1 MSPRR
6 IIKAVGAAL
15 GVALGSAPPRMQVG
29 ALCRDRATGRVLL
42 ITSRGTGR
50 WIIPKGWPMPGR
62 SLAEAALQEAWEEAG
77 VRGVPGAGEIGR
89 FGYDKEQ
96 DAGFAVPVEVR
107 VFPVWVAELSGDFPE
122 AAERTRRWFDPAH
135 AATLVSEP
143 RLRHIL
149 RRLADDEGGPD
160 GGPEA
165 AAVPEAEKATGADP
179 DQGPG
184 PASGPGSALGP
195 GPASRSALAASAV
208 PVATVDAALAG
219 RPPAG
224 REPATSP
231 DPAASPVPAAD
242 PASAASPAS
251 AAGPYPAAGPALVT
265 SPHLASGDDAAPARA
280 ARWPRVA
287 TAPAGATGQPPGC
300 GDQRN
305 RAHAPDCAR
314 RDGAE
319 RAGSLAGSL
328 ASCLT
333 ASLAPPLADP
343 RAELH
348 ARARIR
354 AQTGVHT
361 KTQAAAQSAAQTG
374 ARSAL

>member
-6 IIKAVGAAL
+6 IIKAVAAAL

-143 RLRHIL
+143 RLRQIL
-149 RRLADDEGGPD
+149 RRLSDDEGGPD

-165 AAVPEAEKATGADP
+165 AAVPEADGATGTDP
-179 DQGPG
+179 DRGPG

-265 SPHLASGDDAAPARA
+265 SPHLASGDDAASARA
-280 ARWPRVA
+280 AVWSGVA
-287 TAPAGATGQPPGC
+287 MAAASQAEQPPGC
-300 GDQRN
+300 GGQPN
-305 RAHAPDCAR
+305 RPHAPDFAR

-319 RAGSLAGSL
+319 RAGSLA
-328 ASCLT
+328 SCLT
-333 ASLAPPLADP
+333 ASLDALRIEA

-348 ARARIR
+348 ARARIK
-354 AQTGVHT
+354 AQTGVQT
-361 KTQAAAQSAAQTG
+361 KTRTGAQAAAQAAANTG

>member
-6 IIKAVGAAL
+6 IIKAVAAAL

-165 AAVPEAEKATGADP
+165 AAVPEADGATGTDP
-179 DQGPG
+179 DRGPG
-184 PASGPGSALGP
+184 PASGPGSAFAP
-195 GPASRSALAASAV
+195 GPASRSALAPGASLA
-208 PVATVDAALAG
+208 ATVDAAPTG
-219 RPPAG
+219 GPPAG
-224 REPATSP
+224 REPAASP
-231 DPAASPVPAAD
+231 DLAASPVPAAD

-251 AAGPYPAAGPALVT
+251 AAGPYPAAGLARAA
-265 SPHLASGDDAAPARA
+265 SPDLASGDDAAPAQAALWPRA
-280 ARWPRVA
+280 AA
-287 TAPAGATGQPPGC
+287 AAGQAEQPPPGC
-300 GDQRN
+300 GDQPN
-305 RAHAPDCAR
+305 RAHAPDFAR

-319 RAGSLAGSL
+319 RAGSLA
-328 ASCLT
+328 SCLT
-333 ASLAPPLADP
+333 GSLTPPLAEA

-348 ARARIR
+348 TGVRIK
-354 AQTGVHT
+354 AQTAVQT
-361 KTQAAAQSAAQTG
+361 KTRTGAQAAAQSAAQTG